1 MERMRRAMEVF
12 GDRQMRSLRQ
22 VSRRRWRPRLPRL
35 PMEEER
41 WRFTRKELTLPWF
54 MPRAASQATVAP
66 PCATAR
72 LTPERCGGPLMVAQ
86 LSAPDFRGEEVFAA
100 VSAST
105 TSGWMC
111 CQAQP
116 PPQPTTKYF
125 SAGNWKKTNSR
136 KWRAKIE
143 KDTA

>member
-1 MERMRRAMEVF
+1 MERMLRAMAVF
-12 GDRQMRSLRQ
+12 GDRQIRSLRQ
-22 VSRRRWRPRLPRL
+22 VSRSRWRPRLPRL

-100 VSAST
+100 ALASS
-105 TSGWMC
+105 TSVLMPWPV
-111 CQAQP
+111 P
-116 PPQPTTKYF
+116 PKPQHGAEHLADCIAET
-125 SAGNWKKTNSR
+125 
-136 KWRAKIE
+136 RA
-143 KDTA
+143 